1 MKDSARR
8 LMNPRCNCSSRNLSF
23 LFNLEWN
30 SNQTSQ
36 GELYYQ
42 DRTNR
47 KCTTYDTDNG
57 INYLY

>member
-1 MKDSARR
+1 MKDNARR
-8 LMNPRCNCSSRNLSF
+8 LINPRNLSF
-23 LFNLEWN
+23 LFNIEWN
-30 SNQTSQ
+30 SNRTSQ

-47 KCTTYDTDNG
+47 KCTTYNTDNG